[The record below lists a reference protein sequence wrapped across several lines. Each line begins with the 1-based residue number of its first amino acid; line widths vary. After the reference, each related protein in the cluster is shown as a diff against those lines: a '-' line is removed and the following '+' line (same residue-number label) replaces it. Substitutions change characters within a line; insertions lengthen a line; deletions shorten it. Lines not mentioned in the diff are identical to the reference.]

1 MNILD
6 LHCDLPSALIQE
18 GRDHLGPRS
27 SGHIDLQRAATG
39 GLRGLF
45 AVAFVHDK
53 ETAPRA
59 CALAQLR
66 LSEALA
72 RRHEGDVVRAR
83 CAADLDRAWDEGKLA
98 LFSGIENG
106 KALEGSIAA
115 LEEMYGLGAR
125 YLGVVWNGDNELGR
139 GCANARGGLTEFG
152 RAAVRRAC
160 ELGMLIDTAHLNPD
174 GFWEVAEMGLGP
186 LFNSHSNAR
195 AQRDHKRNLD
205 DAQLRALGQSGGVL
219 GLNFYPPFLVEHGPA
234 RLEDLLRHL
243 EHVLDVAGPEAVA
256 LGSDFDGIDRSLE
269 EIPDCAAY
277 PRLFDFLRARGYSEE
292 LLTAL
297 AHGNALRVVRAALD
311 RALTVPEHSSSHY

>member
-1 MNILD
+1 MDVLD

-18 GRDHLGPRS
+18 GRDDLAPRGR
-27 SGHIDLQRAATG
+27 GHIDLERAAAG
-39 GLRGLF
+39 GLRALF

-72 RRHEGDVVRAR
+72 RRHPEQIVRAR
-83 CAADLDRAWDEGKLA
+83 NAADLDRAWSEGKLA

-106 KALEGSIAA
+106 KALEGSIEA
-115 LEEMYGLGAR
+115 LEQMHALGAR

-139 GCANARGGLTEFG
+139 GCANARGGLTDFG
-152 RAAVRRAC
+152 RAAVRRAR

-174 GFWEVAEMGLGP
+174 GFWEVAESGSEP
-186 LFNSHSNAR
+186 LFNSHANAR
-195 AQRDHKRNLD
+195 ALRDHKRNLD

-219 GLNFYPPFLVEHGPA
+219 GLNFYPPFLVESGPA

-243 EHVLDVAGPEAVA
+243 EHVLEVAGPEAVA

-269 EIPDCAAY
+269 ELPDCAAY

-292 LLTAL
+292 LLTAF
-297 AHGNALRVVRAALD
+297 AHGNALRVVRQVLD
-311 RALTVPEHSSSHY
+311 RSPCEVAT